1 MTTDA
6 IIGLSTLILV
16 IIGWLVKLSYQYGR
30 QNQFNQETRASTEEV
45 DRKIDEFKNQDCLP
59 FRHEISSMIG
69 EMNIKL
75 TRIETDIAW
84 IKKRINNGRNFKGGD
99 K

>member
-1 MTTDA
+1 MTVETV
-6 IIGLSTLILV
+6 IGFSTLILV
-16 IIGWLVKLSYQYGR
+16 IIGWLVKLSYQYGK

-45 DRKIDEFKNQDCLP
+45 ERKIDEFKNQDCLP
-59 FRHEISSMIG
+59 FRHEISDKID

-84 IKKRINNGRNFKGGD
+84 IKRKINGRNLIGGD